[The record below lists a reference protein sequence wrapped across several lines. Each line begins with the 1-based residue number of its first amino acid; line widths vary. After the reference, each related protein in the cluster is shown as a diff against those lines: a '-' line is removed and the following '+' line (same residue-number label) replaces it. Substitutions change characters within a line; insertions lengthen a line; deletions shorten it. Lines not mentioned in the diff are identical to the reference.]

1 MPLTKSQKSE
11 LKKIDKGFNRIEK
24 LSEKTGFSLS
34 VFVPD
39 LAFNFPNV
47 SDQHKKRANE
57 QSRNR
62 KRVFEDT
69 KLRKEKAF

>member
-1 MPLTKSQKSE
+1 MTLTKSQKSE

-24 LSEKTGFSLS
+24 LSEKTGFSLEEY
-34 VFVPD
+34 VPD

-47 SDQHKKRANE
+47 GDLQKKRANE

-62 KRVFEDT
+62 KRVFEET
-69 KLRKEKAF
+69 KQRNEKAF